1 MCSRTRHRLPP
12 MRFAIVLKIAG
23 MLLMMMWLAAAVFD
37 IGPLVLRPLFLFS
50 GALVSWWAMRT
61 SDA

>member
-1 MCSRTRHRLPP
+1 
-12 MRFAIVLKIAG
+12 MRFMVVWKIVG
-23 MLLMMMWLAAAVFD
+23 MLLMMIWLAAAVFD

-61 SDA
+61 ADA